1 MYFVILYTF
10 NASCG
15 YTEAEQENL
24 FDDHVRYIKSL
35 HANKKIVMSGAYN
48 DTNGGLAILNV
59 ESRQEAEAIMA
70 EDPALKSLLYHGEFH
85 EWQVFF
91 KQS

>member
-15 YTEAEQENL
+15 YTGAEQEKL
-24 FDDHVRYIKSL
+24 FADHVRYIKNL
-35 HANKKIVMSGAYN
+35 HADKKIVMSGAYN
-48 DTNGGLAILNV
+48 DTNGGLVILNV

-70 EDPALKSLLYHGEFH
+70 EDTALKSLLYHGEFH
-85 EWQVFF
+85 ERQVFF

>member
-15 YTEAEQENL
+15 YTEAEQQKL
-24 FDDHVRYIKSL
+24 FADHVRYIKAL

-48 DTNGGLAILNV
+48 DTNGGLVILEV
-59 ESRQEAEAIMA
+59 ESREEAETIMA
-70 EDPALKSLLYHGEFH
+70 EDPALKSSLYHGEFH